1 MNYLTLLIPKSS
13 LSEVRLLQ
21 MEQVTR
27 KLRQKLTKGIEVRT
41 CSSLYFLQLLY
52 DTKPEGLLF
61 VK

>member
-1 MNYLTLLIPKSS
+1 
-13 LSEVRLLQ
+13 